1 MSVIVANRL
10 THWFGHDLALD
21 SVDLVV
27 DAGEHMAVLG
37 DNGAGKTTL
46 LRILAT
52 ALRPTSGTVEIA
64 GLNAF
69 RERRRLRH
77 YLGYVGHSLGLY
89 PALTAAE
96 NLEFF
101 CELQGVD
108 QARVDGVLDVV
119 GLRRDAH
126 RRTAQLSRGMQQR
139 LGIARAILHEPRLL
153 ILDEPDASL
162 GADAADLLST
172 VMRGRT
178 VVLATHDHALA
189 NRLCPRTLSLRHG
202 RSVGTATRLHIVK

>member
-1 MSVIVANRL
+1 VSVIVGNGL
-10 THWFGHDLALD
+10 THWYGHDLALD

-27 DAGEHMAVLG
+27 DAAEHMAVLG

-46 LRILAT
+46 LRVLAT
-52 ALRPTSGTVEIA
+52 ALRPTSGALEIA

-69 RERRRLRH
+69 REKRRLRH
-77 YLGYVGHSLGLY
+77 YLGYVGHALGLY
-89 PALTAAE
+89 PALTVAE

-101 CELQGVD
+101 CDLQGVSRT
-108 QARVDGVLDVV
+108 RVDPALETV
-119 GLRRDAH
+119 GLRAEADRRADA
-126 RRTAQLSRGMQQR
+126 LSRGMQQR

-162 GADAADLLST
+162 GSDAADLLAN
-172 VMRGRT
+172 VMRDRT

-189 NRLCPRTLSLRHG
+189 NRLCPRTLTLRHG
-202 RSVGTATRLHIVK
+202 RSHGTATRLHIVK